1 MINDMQFKMKGK
13 KRSYSFWSW
22 VLKKAQRKVKEN
34 EEKIVNLI
42 SVNFP
47 SAFCMLIR
55 YEIINTGQKYEIV
68 MQGDYQDQYRSW
80 KESEEKEIPEA
91 VRVEWLITE
100 NHANAKQVA
109 AKSIT

>member
-1 MINDMQFKMKGK
+1 MQFKMKG

-22 VLKKAQRKVKEN
+22 VLKKAQRKVKET
-34 EEKIVNLI
+34 EEKTVNLI

-80 KESEEKEIPEA
+80 KESEEKEIPDA
-91 VRVEWLITE
+91 VKVEWIITE

-109 AKSIT
+109 AKSIM

>member
-1 MINDMQFKMKGK
+1 MQFKMKGK

>member
-13 KRSYSFWSW
+13 NRSYSFWSW
-22 VLKKAQRKVKEN
+22 VLKKAQRKVKET
-34 EEKIVNLI
+34 EEKTVNLI

>member
-1 MINDMQFKMKGK
+1 MQFKMKGK

-91 VRVEWLITE
+91 VRVEWLIIE

-109 AKSIT
+109 AKSIM